1 MKSISVILFLLTL
14 LSAVYLLASPHR
26 QSVAGDV
33 IQSEAYHEQAGEYR
47 RGWPF
52 PYLTYKAEHG
62 DSKTTYYDFSYTYQP
77 MRPFA
82 LFTDVLIFGMVLLAL
97 VRFPVISAR
106 QLWWAL
112 LCFLLVAFLLS
123 SLIPAVFNEH
133 DQNGFIARVLGPER
147 MLHLFIFSVLAV
159 SLFFVLAR
167 LVAMLSFATPMS
179 KGSGGS
185 TIAG

>member
-77 MRPFA
+77 C
-82 LFTDVLIFGMVLLAL
+82 LLYTSPSP
-97 VRFPVISAR
+97 RDQRGSRMPSSA
-106 QLWWAL
+106 
-112 LCFLLVAFLLS
+112 
-123 SLIPAVFNEH
+123 
-133 DQNGFIARVLGPER
+133 
-147 MLHLFIFSVLAV
+147 
-159 SLFFVLAR
+159 
-167 LVAMLSFATPMS
+167 
-179 KGSGGS
+179 
-185 TIAG
+185 